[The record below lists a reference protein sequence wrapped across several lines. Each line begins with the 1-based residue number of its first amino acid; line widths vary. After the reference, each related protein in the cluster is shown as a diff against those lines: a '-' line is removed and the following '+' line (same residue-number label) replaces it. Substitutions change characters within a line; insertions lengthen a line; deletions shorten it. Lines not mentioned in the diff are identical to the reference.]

1 MFEFRNLTS
10 ICTIVLT
17 MLAATPSKA
26 QFELTK
32 PDGRVVV
39 LHDDFTWKYRSDSGP
54 FLQDNWNPA
63 ACSFTGSAAVKIPA
77 SGAQI
82 DRIVTWYRWDPDQ
95 QSASAGFY
103 SPNGSTVIS
112 GQIARGT
119 CDLYQPQW
127 CEGLLD
133 VGRALAGGT
142 YTLQV
147 MPPRICQNAGSDHA
161 GFIRVVGRAGTG
173 GVSTPPAT
181 GSSPPPPQ
189 PPAQTAVGDYVGCFA
204 ENDNAQTDGLGGR
217 VLGGAMIPS
226 NSAMTNQKCTQFC
239 GSKGF
244 AYAGTQYASQCF
256 CGNSYADRGSSTN
269 CTMNC
274 SGDSTQKCG
283 GGWANSVYRTRVS
296 TGTGAPASTT
306 TSIAGTWD
314 TSEGVWTAS
323 ADGSGTISGP
333 YQQDGGHIVGR
344 MNGQQMTG
352 HWREDNSALRC
363 KTARNGEYH
372 WGNFRFTFSPDMTSF
387 TGAYGHC
394 DETPDHPWKGARK

>member
-1 MFEFRNLTS
+1 MLEFRNLLS
-10 ICTIVLT
+10 VCIIVLAVAT
-17 MLAATPSKA
+17 ATPSKA
-26 QFELTK
+26 EFELTK

-39 LHDDFTWKYRSDSGP
+39 LHDDFTWNYRSASGP

-63 ACSFTGSAAVKIPA
+63 GCSLTGSAAVQIPA
-77 SGAQI
+77 SGAQVE
-82 DRIVTWYRWDPDQ
+82 RIVTWYRWDADQ

-103 SPNGSTVIS
+103 SPDGGTVIS
-112 GQIARGT
+112 GQIARGS

-133 VGRALAGGT
+133 VGQALGAGT

-161 GFIRVVGRAGTG
+161 GFIRVEGRAGTG

-181 GSSPPPPQ
+181 GSPPPSPR
-189 PPAQTAVGDYVGCFA
+189 PPVQTAVGDYVGCFA
-204 ENDNAQTDGLGGR
+204 DNDNAQTGGLGGR

-226 NSAMTNQKCTQFC
+226 DSAMTNQKCTQFC
-239 GSKGF
+239 GAKGF
-244 AYAGTQYASQCF
+244 AYAGTQYARWCF

-283 GGWANSVYRTRVS
+283 GGWANSVYRTGVS
-296 TGTGAPASTT
+296 TGANTPASAT
-306 TSIAGTWD
+306 TSVAGTWD
-314 TSEGVWTAS
+314 TSEGTWTAS
-323 ADGSGTISGP
+323 ADATGTISGP
-333 YQQDGGHIVGR
+333 YQNDDGYIAGR

-352 HWREDNSALRC
+352 HWRENHSSQRC
-363 KTARNGEYH
+363 KTARDGGYY
-372 WGNFRFTFSPDMTSF
+372 WGNLRFTFDLEMRSF
-387 TGAYGHC
+387 TGVYGYC
-394 DETPDHPWKGARK
+394 DQPPSRQWNGTRK